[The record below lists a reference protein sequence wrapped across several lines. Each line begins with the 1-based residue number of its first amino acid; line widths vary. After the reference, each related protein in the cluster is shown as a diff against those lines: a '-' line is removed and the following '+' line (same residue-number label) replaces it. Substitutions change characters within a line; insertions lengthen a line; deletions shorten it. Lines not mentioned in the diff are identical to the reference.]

1 MEQLVSYLIR
11 ENKKIATAES
21 CTGGLLASRLTD
33 ISGVSSVFEMGV
45 VSYSNRIKTEL
56 LGVSKEL
63 LDSVGAVSEEGA
75 KEMSK
80 GVCKRADAD
89 IGVGITGIAGPTGG
103 SPEKP
108 VGTVWISFYLKSSGE
123 NPAFLLNL
131 NGTRTDIRNKTCDI
145 VTERLKELLGVK

>member
-33 ISGVSSVFEMGV
+33 ISGVSSVFEMGI
-45 VSYSNRIKTEL
+45 VSYSNRIKTEI

-63 LDSVGAVSEEGA
+63 LDSVGAVSEEVA

-108 VGTVWISFYLKSSGE
+108 IGTVWFSFYLKSSGE

>member
-1 MEQLVSYLIR
+1 MEQLVSYLSR

-63 LDSVGAVSEEGA
+63 LDSVGAVSEEVA

-108 VGTVWISFYLKSSGE
+108 VGTVWFSFYLKSSGE

>member
-1 MEQLVSYLIR
+1 MEQLVSYLSR

-63 LDSVGAVSEEGA
+63 LDSVGAVSEEVA

>member
-63 LDSVGAVSEEGA
+63 LDSVGAVSEEVA

-89 IGVGITGIAGPTGG
+89 LGVGITGIAGPTGG

>member
-63 LDSVGAVSEEGA
+63 LDSVGAVSEEVA

-89 IGVGITGIAGPTGG
+89 IGVGITGVAGPTGG

-108 VGTVWISFYLKSSGE
+108 IGTVWISFYLKSSGE

>member
-63 LDSVGAVSEEGA
+63 LDSVGAVSEEVA

-108 VGTVWISFYLKSSGE
+108 VGTVWFSFYLKSSGE

>member
-1 MEQLVSYLIR
+1 MEQLVSYLSR

-63 LDSVGAVSEEGA
+63 LDSVGAVSEEVA

-108 VGTVWISFYLKSSGE
+108 IGTVWISFYLKSSGE

>member
-63 LDSVGAVSEEGA
+63 LGSVGAVSEEVA

-80 GVCKRADAD
+80 GDGKRADAD

-108 VGTVWISFYLKSSGE
+108 IGTVWISFYLKSSGE

>member
-63 LDSVGAVSEEGA
+63 LDSVGAVSEEVA

-89 IGVGITGIAGPTGG
+89 VGVGITGIAGPTGG

-108 VGTVWISFYLKSSGE
+108 IGTVWISFYLKSSGE

>member
-33 ISGVSSVFEMGV
+33 ISGVSSVFEMGI

-63 LDSVGAVSEEGA
+63 LDSVGAVSEEVA

-108 VGTVWISFYLKSSGE
+108 VGTVWFSFYLKSSGE

>member
-63 LDSVGAVSEEGA
+63 LDSVGAVSEEVA

-80 GVCKRADAD
+80 GVCKRAGAD

-108 VGTVWISFYLKSSGE
+108 VGTVWFSFYLKSSGE

>member
-45 VSYSNRIKTEL
+45 VSYYNRIKTEL

-63 LDSVGAVSEEGA
+63 LDSVGAVSEEVA

-108 VGTVWISFYLKSSGE
+108 IGTVWISFYLKSSGE

>member
-63 LDSVGAVSEEGA
+63 LDSVGAVSEEVA

-89 IGVGITGIAGPTGG
+89 IGVGITGIAGPTGR

-108 VGTVWISFYLKSSGE
+108 IGTVWISFYLKSSGE

>member
-63 LDSVGAVSEEGA
+63 LDSVGAVSEEVA

-108 VGTVWISFYLKSSGE
+108 IGTVWISFYLKSSGE

>member
-33 ISGVSSVFEMGV
+33 ISGVSSVFEMGI
-45 VSYSNRIKTEL
+45 VSYSNRIKTEI

-63 LDSVGAVSEEGA
+63 LDSVGAVSEEVA

-108 VGTVWISFYLKSSGE
+108 IGTVWISFYLKSSGE

>member
-63 LDSVGAVSEEGA
+63 LDSVGAVSEEVA

>member
-63 LDSVGAVSEEGA
+63 LDSVGAVSEEVA

-89 IGVGITGIAGPTGG
+89 IGVGITRIAGPTGE

-108 VGTVWISFYLKSSGE
+108 IGTVWISFYLKSSGE